1 MTETTVGERKET
13 RNTRAPRKHLPRKMF
28 IWKLTN

>member
-1 MTETTVGERKET
+1 MTETTDTDRKQT
-13 RNTRAPRKHLPRKMF
+13 RDTRAPRKHVPKKIF